1 MSPAKVAA
9 LKTSAETVV
18 EDFGRLMR
26 LADYASYLPR
36 DRKTILKI
44 NISWHKYFPAC
55 STTPWQLEAVIKT
68 LLDDGYAKEDLVLC
82 QNATVVVDPKVGAR
96 LNKLAGV
103 AEKFG
108 LAFHYLQDPREE
120 EWVRYQPKGEMLVL
134 GDVYKKKGIW
144 VPKSFAGTN
153 IIHLPTVKTH
163 VFTTMT
169 GAMKNAF
176 GGLLNLERH
185 WTHAVIHETLV
196 DLLTIQ
202 KEIHA
207 GIFAVMD
214 GTVAGDGP
222 GPRAMRPVV
231 ANVILAAADQVA
243 IDATS
248 AKLMGL
254 APLSLDFIRLAHE
267 RGLGV
272 GDPREIEV
280 VGDDI
285 GDMNLHF
292 SPHEDTFASR
302 GQKLIYHGRL
312 KPLEHFLLRTP
323 LVPWSFLASRLY
335 HDAFWYPV
343 VGKKRVQ
350 RVLDETEWGRLFLEY
365 EPKGMFWK

>member
-1 MSPAKVAA
+1 MARAKVAA
-9 LKTSAETVV
+9 VLTKPETVL
-18 EDFGRLMR
+18 DDYGRLMR
-26 LADYASYLPR
+26 LVDYTSYLPK
-36 DRKTILKI
+36 DKPTQLKI
-44 NISWHKYFPAC
+44 NISWHVYFPSC
-55 STTPWQLEAVIKT
+55 STAPWQLEGVIKT
-68 LLDDGYAKEDLVLC
+68 LLADGYPKENLVLC
-82 QNATVVVDPKVGAR
+82 QNATVVVDPRVGAR

-103 AEKFG
+103 AEKYG
-108 LAFHYLQDPREE
+108 LGFHYLQDPGE
-120 EWVRYQPKGEMLVL
+120 EWMPYEPKGEMLVL
-134 GDVYKKKGIW
+134 KDVYEKKGIW
-144 VPKSFAGTN
+144 IPKSFPGTN

-202 KEIHA
+202 KEIHS

-231 ANVILAAADQVA
+231 ANVLLASADQVA

-254 APLSLDFIRLAHE
+254 DPLDLKFIRLAHE
-267 RGLGV
+267 KGLGV

-285 GDMNLHF
+285 AGMNLHF
-292 SPHEDTFASR
+292 HPQEDTFASR
-302 GQKLIYHGRL
+302 GQKMIYHGPL

-323 LVPWSFLASRLY
+323 LVPWSFMASKLY
-335 HDAFWYPV
+335 HDAFWYPT

-350 RVLDETEWGRLFLEY
+350 QILGTPWGQLFLKYPPE
-365 EPKGMFWK
+365 GIQWK